1 MGSSLKI
8 FKNLKKKKKG
18 MTLAKSVECEQV
30 T

>member
-8 FKNLKKKKKG
+8 FKNLKKKKE
-18 MTLAKSVECEQV
+18 MTLAKSMECEQV

>member
-8 FKNLKKKKKG
+8 FKNFKKIKE
-18 MTLAKSVECEQV
+18 MTLAKSMECEPV